1 METRR
6 LPPPGART
14 PCAAPFA
21 EQAELLAAAQKDDS
35 LREQFRGKFAHALE
49 TVFGSQFC
57 YRYRAW
63 IPRLGDVAVDLL
75 LFAASART
83 LGQEFT
89 DLAPVVPV
97 SAAAG
102 ARRRQ
107 EQNGGQN
114 YIAETVPG
122 PVTRTGYFLVRTALA
137 LCGDSPAAGGA
148 DVLASALAPRAPVA
162 SATLS
167 AAGDVLQLLRT
178 LNRVAFFWFG
188 TYESLADRIF
198 QRRAR
203 SLGGIPP
210 QAGGSPQGKQTVA
223 SSAPP
228 NSGKLSKYFYALG
241 LLSLVR
247 GILVLRRILTQSPAA
262 AKWLLIL
269 VRKLKDRTRAASP
282 ASPQGAVSGAVTEH
296 DYSAPGR
303 TRSSLG
309 EQLDAP
315 PHYVGSESQ
324 TTARAPSKSATLLPA
339 AAPDA
344 ARISEPRREKK
355 RGARKKCNIIC
366 QICYSEC
373 ELPTSTVCG
382 HVFCW
387 ECAVSWVSTQRNC
400 PLCRAACE
408 PQALWPLW
416 HGA

>member
-1 METRR
+1 METPR

-49 TVFGSQFC
+49 TVFGTQFC

-107 EQNGGQN
+107 EQNLGQN

-137 LCGDSPAAGGA
+137 LCGDSPAGGA
-148 DVLASALAPRAPVA
+148 DLLASALAPRAPVA

-210 QAGGSPQGKQTVA
+210 QAGENAQGKQTVA

-282 ASPQGAVSGAVTEH
+282 ASPQGAVSGAVTEQ
-296 DYSAPGR
+296 DN
-303 TRSSLG
+303 
-309 EQLDAP
+309 
-315 PHYVGSESQ
+315 
-324 TTARAPSKSATLLPA
+324 
-339 AAPDA
+339 APDA
-344 ARISEPRREKK
+344 ARIFEPRREKK